1 MQNEETRWRSNS
13 AFFILHFS
21 FFIRL
26 GIRLGLA
33 EAGDPVA
40 GLPLAAFLQDGGAF
54 KTLENIAFS
63 AEGGR
68 CAQAAML

>member
-1 MQNEETRWRSNS
+1 MKNEETSRRSNS

-26 GIRLGLA
+26 SIRLGLA

-40 GLPLAAFLQDGGAF
+40 VLPLAALLKDGGAF
-54 KTLENIAFS
+54 KTLEDIAFS

>member
-1 MQNEETRWRSNS
+1 MKNEETSRRSNS
-13 AFFILHFS
+13 AFFILH

-40 GLPLAAFLQDGGAF
+40 VLPLAAFLQDGGAF